1 MRGVVLAGGLGTRLH
16 PLTFATNKHLLPV
29 FDKPMIFYPIET
41 LVRAGITEVMV
52 VTGGPHAGDFIRV
65 LKNGKEL
72 GLIHLEYAYQEG
84 EGGIADALS
93 LAEDFAGGK
102 PIIVILGDNTTDA
115 DILQV
120 VQSFREGAV
129 VFLKEVP
136 DPQRFG
142 VPRFGGEGK
151 IVEIIEKPVEPPS
164 QFAVTGLYIYD
175 ARIFDYIRTLAPSAR
190 GELEITDVN
199 NCYLRDGKLSWALL
213 EGFWSD
219 AGTFE
224 SLVRVNAYWAK
235 KSGVDLSDLF
245 E

>member
-52 VTGGPHAGDFIRV
+52 ITGGPHAGDFIRV

-72 GLIHLEYAYQEG
+72 GLTHLEYAYQEG

-115 DILQV
+115 DISQV

-142 VPRFGGEGK
+142 VPRFSKEGR

-175 ARIFDYIRTLAPSAR
+175 AQVFNYIRTLAPSAR

-224 SLVRVNAYWAK
+224 SLVRVSVYWAK
-235 KSGVDLSDLF
+235 KAEVTCLNNL
-245 E
+245 

>member
-52 VTGGPHAGDFIRV
+52 ITGGPHAGDFIRV

-72 GLIHLEYAYQEG
+72 GLTHLEYAYQEG

-115 DILQV
+115 DISQV

-142 VPRFGGEGK
+142 VPRFSKEGR

-164 QFAVTGLYIYD
+164 QFAVTGFYIYD
-175 ARIFDYIRTLAPSAR
+175 AQVFNYIRTLAPSAR

-224 SLVRVNAYWAK
+224 SLVRVSVYWARK
-235 KSGVDLSDLF
+235 GDVDLSDLF